1 MMRTAIQYGAPP
13 LSEIPFKVRVIAA
26 SDPAAKS
33 MTIAPE
39 SAGIESRNL
48 TLKGTKV
55 RYLLDYA
62 VDAHRLAFTTTPDG
76 VRNAR
81 IEFAVAAYDG
91 DGKLLNH
98 ADQGIE
104 IKLNPVLYE
113 QVARVGLPMHQEID
127 LPAGNVFLR
136 VVVHD
141 VNEGLMG
148 SSEIPL
154 TVAK

>member
-1 MMRTAIQYGAPP
+1 M
-13 LSEIPFKVRVIAA
+13 IAA
-26 SDPAAKS
+26 SDPAAKG

-39 SAGIESRNL
+39 PAGIESRNL
-48 TLKGTKV
+48 TLNGTKA
-55 RYLLDYA
+55 RYLVDYA
-62 VDAHRLAFTTTPDG
+62 VDAHRLAFTTTPGG

-81 IEFAVAAYDG
+81 IEFAVVAYDG

-98 ADQGIE
+98 ADQGIA
-104 IKLNPVLYE
+104 IQLNPALYE

-127 LPAGNVFLR
+127 LPAGHVYLR

-141 VNEGLMG
+141 MNGGLMG

-154 TVAK
+154 TVTK